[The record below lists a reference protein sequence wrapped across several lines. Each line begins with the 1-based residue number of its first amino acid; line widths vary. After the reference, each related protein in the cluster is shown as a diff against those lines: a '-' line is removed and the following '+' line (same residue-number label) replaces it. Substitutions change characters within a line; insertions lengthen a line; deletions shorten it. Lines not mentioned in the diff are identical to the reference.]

1 MTEIARLKIELDE
14 MEAPV
19 LRHIEVP
26 RAIRL
31 ADLHLVIQAAMG
43 WENYH
48 LYEFRVG
55 RTVAYGLPDPDWPD
69 QATLSAKQATLDELL
84 GHLKRNKTFQYIYD
98 FGDDWL
104 HWVKLEALV
113 AADPEL
119 AYPRLVSAQGRCPPE
134 DCGGPWG
141 MAITSKPSPTP
152 TMKTMTT
159 CSTGAARAST
169 PTPSMKPPS
178 GKPLQNSPN
187 PGVGRPGQA
196 ENRIRGLWKTP
207 TEKDYRGKKEGSAWH
222 GRAGPGRARS

>member
-141 MAITSKPSPTP
+141 YGHYLEAIADPDHEDHDDMLDWRGPGFDPNTVDETAIRKALAKLAKPRRR
-152 TMKTMTT
+152 K
-159 CSTGAARAST
+159 ARAS
-169 PTPSMKPPS
+169 
-178 GKPLQNSPN
+178 GK
-187 PGVGRPGQA
+187 
-196 ENRIRGLWKTP
+196 
-207 TEKDYRGKKEGSAWH
+207 
-222 GRAGPGRARS
+222 